1 MSRRQSAG
9 PQLTVIWWH
18 DIPGQVLARDGERR
32 HARALP
38 LRFERAINR
47 AAVGRG
53 QAGTSAFVLGWRR
66 VSIACSADLES
77 EVAAVAADIE
87 ARYDDAALEA
97 LVKHARTTQQSH
109 RPSEGVPS

>member
-1 MSRRQSAG
+1 MSRRHSVG

-32 HARALP
+32 HTRALP
-38 LRFERAINR
+38 LRFERAIHR

-53 QAGTSAFVLGWRR
+53 QAGSAAFVLGWRR
-66 VSIACSADLES
+66 VSSPCSADLEA
-77 EVAAVAADIE
+77 EVSAAAADLE
-87 ARYDDAALEA
+87 ARFNDATLEA
-97 LVKHARTTQQSH
+97 LVARARATQQSH